1 MKFRFAHNC
10 LFVQDLERSLAFYK
24 EALGL
29 EPVRTMHPS
38 DMDATLVF
46 LSDGESAHELEIGYV
61 PARKEPYSQGD
72 NEFHIAFSVGSSERY
87 MPSSD
92 TSVLPMLVS
101 STQSLSVP
109 PALSR
114 VPRLEDMT
122 SLITISGTAGATA

>member
-10 LFVQDLERSLAFYK
+10 LFVQDLDRSLAFYK

-72 NEFHIAFSVGSSERY
+72 NEFHIAFSVENMEEAHALHEKMGVICRDPETEPVY
-87 MPSSD
+87 FIKDPD
-92 TSVLPMLVS
+92 GY
-101 STQSLSVP
+101 QIEII
-109 PALSR
+109 PA
-114 VPRLEDMT
+114 
-122 SLITISGTAGATA
+122 